1 LGLYVDDDNYS
12 YPLFKDFNKF
22 VLKKNLIII
31 ERLTEIKDISVKII
45 GRKGRKADQLRIEY
59 RVDEQM
65 KFDVF

>member
-12 YPLFKDFNKF
+12 YPLFTDFNKF